1 MKGNENMSEMID
13 EMVPETT
20 MTPEEACLREA
31 FGPEGWGT
39 KLLTP
44 ITKVSFYSERVANA
58 FKTFEE
64 NISLGERFT
73 LTELLSTPEV
83 LHNRMEVVAKED
95 FAVYLL
101 NEHVPD
107 LHLMA
112 SLLRN
117 SVVGL
122 SGLLYATHGVELSLP
137 VGTSIEKL
145 CQSRFLLLRER
156 DGDRFCASDLVKM
169 TRVGTLLPDRLR
181 VVQGSRVLADFSL
194 AELLPSTPV
203 ELTLDLDCE
212 ETFKDIF
219 NGAISYSC
227 CCMGK
232 GEYYVNLPADL
243 PMEKFTAGCLGMFS
257 AMMRFRFAMPPMH
270 YAKGKFGMVVPR
282 PTVLSGDGIFAFRP
296 KCGPDGLPHPAELV
310 KLVKF
315 LAEGIKSGKIKSVL
329 PLKKNARAMM
339 DRLGDGEVT
348 YVSER
353 EFPTEGF
360 SVLAILPAGSTVP
373 ATKLGEFQY
382 R

>member
-1 MKGNENMSEMID
+1 MSEMIN

-20 MTPEEACLREA
+20 MTPEEAYLRQA

-44 ITKVSFYSERVANA
+44 ITKVSFYSERVATA

-64 NISLGERFT
+64 NVSLGDRFT

-83 LHNRMEVVAKED
+83 LLNRMEVVAKEGY
-95 FAVYLL
+95 AVYLL

-117 SVVGL
+117 SVAGL
-122 SGLLYATHGVELSLP
+122 CGLLYATHGVELSLP
-137 VGTSIEKL
+137 VGIPIEKL
-145 CQSRFLLLRER
+145 CHSRFLLLRQR

-169 TRVGTLLPDRLR
+169 TRVGSLLPDRLR
-181 VVQGSRVLADFSL
+181 LVQGSQVLADLSL
-194 AELLPSTPV
+194 PELLPSTPV
-203 ELTLDLDCE
+203 ELTLNSDCE
-212 ETFKDIF
+212 ETFKQIF
-219 NGAISYSC
+219 NGAISYGC
-227 CCMGK
+227 CCMTK
-232 GEYYVNLPADL
+232 GEYYVNLPAEL
-243 PMEKFTAGCLGMFS
+243 SMEQFAAGCLGMFS
-257 AMMRFRFAMPPMH
+257 AMMRYRFAMPPMH
-270 YAKGKFGMVVPR
+270 FAKGKYGMVVPR
-282 PTVLSGDGIFAFRP
+282 PTVLSGDGVFAFRP
-296 KCGPDGLPHPAELV
+296 KCGPDGLPHPAELM

-315 LAEGIKSGKIKSVL
+315 LAEGVKNGKIKSVL

-382 R
+382 K